1 MLFVLTLKVQCSA
14 VSKIID
20 EKVKLRQHYRSM
32 RDKMT
37 PQYKHSL
44 DIEIASRLLC
54 TREYMN
60 AKTLLTYV
68 AKKNETETAGI
79 IHAAFANG
87 KQVAVPKC
95 EPQGVMK
102 CYLVTSF
109 EDLKEGTFGI
119 MEPDT
124 DKCRLLEDF
133 SDSLCLVPALTFDP
147 QGQRL
152 GYGGGYY
159 DRFLSTYKGVSAGL
173 CYASFVKWDLPCES
187 HDIPVRLLVTDRYA
201 RHTADKI

>member
-1 MLFVLTLKVQCSA
+1 MQKQPQTLEIQCSA
-14 VSKIID
+14 MSKVQD

-37 PQYKHSL
+37 PEYKHSL

-60 AKTLLTYV
+60 ASTLLTYV
-68 AKKNETETAGI
+68 AKKGEVETRGI

-87 KQVAVPKC
+87 KRVAVPKC
-95 EPQGVMK
+95 GKDGTMDF
-102 CYLVTSF
+102 YLIKSMD
-109 EDLKEGTFGI
+109 DLVEGYFGI

-124 DKCRLLEDF
+124 QRCRLLEDF
-133 SDSLCLVPALTFDP
+133 SDSLCIVPALCFDP

-159 DRFLSTYKGVSAGL
+159 DRFLSTYTGVSAGL
-173 CYASFVKWDLPCES
+173 CYASFVKWDLPVEAYDVTVS
-187 HDIPVRLLVTDRYA
+187 LLVTDRYA
-201 RHTADKI
+201 RHTADK

>member
-1 MLFVLTLKVQCSA
+1 M
-14 VSKIID
+14 SKISD

-37 PQYKHSL
+37 AEYKHSL
-44 DIEIASRLLC
+44 DIEIASRFLC

-60 AKTLLTYV
+60 SKNLITYV
-68 AKKNETETAGI
+68 AKKQEIGTQGI
-79 IHAAFANG
+79 ISAAFANG

-95 EPQGVMK
+95 EPQGVMNF
-102 CYLVTSF
+102 YLIASMG
-109 EDLKEGTFGI
+109 DLKEGSFGI

-124 DKCRLLEDF
+124 SKCKLLENF
-133 SDSLCLVPALTFDP
+133 TDSICLVPALTFDP

-159 DRFLSTYKGVSAGL
+159 DRFLSTYKGISVGL

-187 HDIPVRLLVTDRYA
+187 HDIPVGLLVTDRYA

>member
-1 MLFVLTLKVQCSA
+1 M
-14 VSKIID
+14 SKISE

-37 PQYKHSL
+37 DRYKHSL

-54 TREYMN
+54 TVEYMN
-60 AKTLLTYV
+60 ASTVITYV
-68 AKKNETETAGI
+68 AKKQEIETRGI

-95 EPQGVMK
+95 RENGVMDF
-102 CYLVTSF
+102 YLITSMD
-109 EDLKEGTFGI
+109 DLKEGCFGI
-119 MEPDT
+119 MEPDE

-133 SDSLCLVPALTFDP
+133 SDSICIVPALAFDP

-159 DRFLSTYKGVSAGL
+159 DRFLRTYTGVSAGL
-173 CYASFVKWDLPCES
+173 CYAGFLKWDLPVEA
-187 HDIPVRLLVTDRYA
+187 HDLPVSLLVTDRYA
-201 RHTADKI
+201 RHTADKL

>member
-1 MLFVLTLKVQCSA
+1 MQSALSLKAQCSA
-14 VSKIID
+14 VSKLQD

-32 RDKMT
+32 RDNMT

-60 AKTLLTYV
+60 AKALIIYV
-68 AKKNETETAGI
+68 AKKQEVETRGI

-95 EPQGVMK
+95 EPQGVMNF
-102 CYLVTSF
+102 YLISSMD
-109 EDLKEGTFGI
+109 DLSVGHFGI

-133 SDSLCLVPALTFDP
+133 TDSLCLVPALCFDP
-147 QGQRL
+147 QGNRL

-173 CYASFVKWDLPCES
+173 CYGSFVKWDLPVES
-187 HDIPVRLLVTDRYA
+187 FDVPVDLLVTDRYA

>member
-1 MLFVLTLKVQCSA
+1 M
-14 VSKIID
+14 SKIID

-32 RDKMT
+32 REKMT

-54 TREYMN
+54 TAEYMK
-60 AKTLLTYV
+60 AKTIITYV
-68 AKKNETETAGI
+68 AKKQEIETRGI

-95 EPQGVMK
+95 EENGVMRF
-102 CYLVTSF
+102 YLINSLQ
-109 EDLKEGTFGI
+109 DLTQGGFGI

-124 DKCRLLEDF
+124 HKCRLLEDF
-133 SDSLCLVPALTFDP
+133 SDSLCIVPAFTFDP
-147 QGQRL
+147 HGQRL
-152 GYGGGYY
+152 GYGAGYY
-159 DRFLSTYKGVSAGL
+159 DRFLETYKGVSAGL

-187 HDIPVRLLVTDRYA
+187 HDVPVDLLVTDRYA

>member
-1 MLFVLTLKVQCSA
+1 MQCVLTLKVQCSA
-14 VSKIID
+14 VSKVKD

-37 PQYKHSL
+37 AEYKHSL

-60 AKTLLTYV
+60 AKTIITYV
-68 AKKNETETAGI
+68 AKKGEVETRGI

-95 EPQGVMK
+95 GEKGEMSFYLITSMDDLVAGV
-102 CYLVTSF
+102 
-109 EDLKEGTFGI
+109 FGI

-133 SDSLCLVPALTFDP
+133 AASLCIVPAFTFDP

-159 DRFLSTYKGVSAGL
+159 DRFLSTYQGISVGL
-173 CYASFVKWDLPCES
+173 CYTSFVKWDLPVES
-187 HDIPVRLLVTDRYA
+187 HDVPVRFLVTDRYA